1 VRAFELHQPKTLSEA
16 VDLAGQYADD
26 DTHMMAGGT
35 SLVLLMQLG
44 LVDPARIILLRN
56 IPELRGIRNVDGGL
70 EIGALMTHRE
80 LELAPETATFSP
92 ALKTTFG
99 HVATVR
105 IRNQATV
112 GGNLVH
118 ADPAQDPP
126 PMLIALGAEVV
137 VQSSAGQRA
146 IPLDAF
152 FVDYLT
158 TVLQPGEILT
168 TIRVP
173 ALAPNT
179 RAAYQKFLPRTHDDY
194 ATVSVGATLRLDVRN
209 RCADVRIALGGAAG
223 IPLRL
228 RQVEDALRGE
238 ELTDARIEDAAALV
252 TDLVDPPDDA
262 RGSSTYK
269 RRMARV
275 WTARTLKH
283 LRDMP

>member
-1 VRAFELHQPKTLSEA
+1 
-16 VDLAGQYADD
+16 
-26 DTHMMAGGT
+26 MMAGGT

-105 IRNQATV
+105 IRNQATI